1 MGGDGEGEKKER
13 CLDQR
18 QKQTRL
24 KWPLSL
30 DRIIKAVRSGC
41 IPSSASFLLLEEEEV
56 QEEAAS
62 TRLTQWY

>member
-1 MGGDGEGEKKER
+1 MGGGEKKEC

-18 QKQTRL
+18 QEQTRL

-30 DRIIKAVRSGC
+30 ARIIKAVRSGC
-41 IPSSASFLLLEEEEV
+41 IPSSASFLLLEEEEEV